1 MACTILE
8 RRRAGHSGP
17 EVGVFARGPG
27 LPDRGG
33 ARCLGAVE
41 GVPVQAIDHNGPGN
55 EGTVRDESER
65 QLSECRF
72 KLASPHHATSSIS
85 FS

>member
-27 LPDRGG
+27 SPGRVG

-55 EGTVRDESER
+55 EGVER
-65 QLSECRF
+65 AHQG
-72 KLASPHHATSSIS
+72 KNITASACQFAFIVHD
-85 FS
+85 